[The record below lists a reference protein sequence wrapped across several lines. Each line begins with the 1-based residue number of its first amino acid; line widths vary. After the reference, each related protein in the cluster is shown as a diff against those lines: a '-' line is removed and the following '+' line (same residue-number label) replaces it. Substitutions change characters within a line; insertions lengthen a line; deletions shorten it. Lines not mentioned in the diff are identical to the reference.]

1 MQYNLATAHAIRG
14 EYDKAM
20 ANLVEVWY
28 SSLLFV
34 LKMKKNEN
42 DIVNTSTNNEH
53 EHLSATD
60 KKPQPHN
67 STMTNVS
74 LTLRVLSMDFLIL
87 TSKLRWF
94 MNTNIIKQT

>member
-1 MQYNLATAHAIRG
+1 MKKRFFNL
-14 EYDKAM
+14 
-20 ANLVEVWY
+20 
-28 SSLLFV
+28 
-34 LKMKKNEN
+34 KKNEN

-74 LTLRVLSMDFLIL
+74 LTLRVLSMEFLIL
-87 TSKLRWF
+87 TSKLR
-94 MNTNIIKQT
+94 